1 MSQAGETLHIR
12 PELAELQRA
21 QAWLDAIGEQF
32 ELDAVTL
39 YALSLCC
46 EEAVSNVIRHGLP
59 PGGSSS
65 QTIELKLWREADM
78 LHLRM
83 VDPGAA
89 FDPTAIADAGVPAS
103 LEEARVGG
111 LGVHLMR
118 KFSQALHYER
128 RDEKNFL
135 TVDFSLSPAPAPT
148 CQPATQAR
156 G

>member
-32 ELDAVTL
+32 ELGAVTM
-39 YALSLCC
+39 YALALCC
-46 EEAVSNVIRHGLP
+46 EEAVSNAIRHGLP
-59 PGGSSS
+59 PGGLSG
-65 QTIELKLWREADM
+65 QTIELELWRQADL

-89 FDPTAIADAGVPAS
+89 FDPTAIADASAPAT

-118 KFSQALHYER
+118 KFSQALRYER
-128 RDEKNFL
+128 RDGKNYL
-135 TVDFSLSPAPAPT
+135 TFDFSLSPAPAP
-148 CQPATQAR
+148 AGR
-156 G
+156 D

>member
-1 MSQAGETLHIR
+1 VSQAGETLHIR

-21 QAWLDAIGEQF
+21 QAWLEAIGEQF
-32 ELDAVTL
+32 ELGAATL

-46 EEAVSNVIRHGLP
+46 EEAVSNIIRHGLP
-59 PGGSSS
+59 PGGLSG
-65 QTIELKLWREADM
+65 QTIELTLWREADL

-89 FDPTAIADAGVPAS
+89 FDPTAVPDASLPAS

-128 RDEKNFL
+128 RDAKNVL
-135 TVDFSLSPAPAPT
+135 TLDFSLSPAPT
-148 CQPATQAR
+148 RQPATPAR